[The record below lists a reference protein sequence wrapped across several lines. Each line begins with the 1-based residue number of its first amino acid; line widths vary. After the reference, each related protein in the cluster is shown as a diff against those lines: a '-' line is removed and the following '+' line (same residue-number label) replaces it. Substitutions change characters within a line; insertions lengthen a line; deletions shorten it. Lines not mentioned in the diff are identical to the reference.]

1 MPNPAEIYEEEQSFV
16 QLALDNFAAL
26 LDDVDFSAELA
37 LLGIGR
43 LQFLRRRQMLVELR
57 GLYIALWRLALGRSF
72 PNDADTMLSVFLH
85 RYLMT
90 NNDKLARATAERG
103 RQYWGMLEP
112 IGDSNFTIIAEHL
125 ISFSTRDEKERP
137 ALILELAL
145 DIRSIYRT
153 IFDKLI

>member
-90 NNDKLARATAERG
+90 NNDKLAPQQNAAGNTGACWNRLATATSP
-103 RQYWGMLEP
+103 LLP
-112 IGDSNFTIIAEHL
+112 NT
-125 ISFSTRDEKERP
+125 
-137 ALILELAL
+137 
-145 DIRSIYRT
+145 
-153 IFDKLI
+153 